1 MFFISVSI
9 LIFST
14 LANLNRFFEYESEV
28 TLHLGNL
35 NLITFL
41 QTIFASYPSYLDVQG
56 AEMVEENEGSAGKK
70 WKWKIIKPTQ
80 LRLNIEYS
88 QVR

>member
-28 TLHLGNL
+28 TLYLGNH

-56 AEMVEENEGSAGKK
+56 AEMVEENEGSAEIK